1 MSNAPVREFDHL
13 TPPLLDDPYPLYEQL
28 RREAPVTY
36 NPAFQMWFVS
46 RHEDVLAILRDPAR
60 FSSAHILD
68 PIEAHTPEVRA
79 VLGADAGVY
88 PLLASDPPLHTR
100 VRSLA
105 GKAFS
110 SQRLAALEPRIR
122 AIATE
127 LIDAFAADGEADLV
141 ARFAEPLPIRL
152 TGELFRIPVADME
165 RIKRWCDDETVFLM
179 APLPPERRVE
189 LAHSVAAYRRY
200 LRGLIEQRRAEP
212 GDDLVSEL
220 IQARIG
226 GESPLSTEEIV
237 GTLCVLIFA
246 AHLTTTNMLGN
257 ALLHLLRR
265 EGAWQRLRESPA
277 LIPGALEESMRF
289 DAPVQGLSRTV
300 TEDCEVGGVKL
311 ARGARLFVLFASAN
325 RDPAC
330 TPDPDR
336 FDLERAP
343 TQHLAFG
350 RGPHFCIGA
359 QLARME
365 GAIALELLTRRL
377 PDLRLAG
384 DEPPGYLPNLVHRGP
399 GSLRVTWSKSP
410 AAAARKRW
418 LVTGGAGF
426 LGINLVRHLLAH
438 GQEVTSLDVAAFD
451 YPERDRVRVIQ
462 GDIRSRADVERAM
475 EGVDIVC
482 HTAAALPLYT
492 PEDIRSTDIDGT
504 DIVIDVAH
512 ARGVERFIHISS
524 TAVYGIP
531 DHHPLREDDRLHG
544 VGPYGEAKIA
554 AEMICVEH
562 RHKGMCVPII
572 RPKSFIGP
580 ERLGVFAMLYD
591 WARDGRGF
599 PILGNGRNR
608 YQLLDV
614 ADLCD
619 AIWLCATV
627 DRERAN
633 DTFNVGAAEFTTMAQ
648 DFQAVLDRAGFGKK
662 IQPMPAAPLIWTLR
676 ALERLK
682 LSPLYKWVYETAATD
697 SFVSIE
703 KAQRVLG
710 WQPRFSN
717 QQALVRNYE
726 WYLANLDRFQHT
738 SGVSHRVPWK
748 QGVLRFAKVFF

>member
-13 TPPLLDDPYPLYEQL
+13 TAPLLDDPYPLYEQL
-28 RREAPVTY
+28 RREAPIAY

-46 RHEDVLAILRDPAR
+46 RYEDALAVLRDPVR

-68 PIEAHTPEVRA
+68 PIEEHTPEVRA
-79 VLGADAGVY
+79 VLGDDHAGVY

-100 VRSLA
+100 VRSLVS
-105 GKAFS
+105 KAFTP
-110 SQRLAALEPRIR
+110 QRLAALAPRIR

-127 LIDAFAADGEADLV
+127 LVDAFAAEGQADLIE
-141 ARFAEPLPIRL
+141 RFAVPLPIRV

-165 RIKRWCDDETVFLM
+165 RIKRWCDDETLFLM
-179 APLPPERRVE
+179 APLPPERRVA
-189 LAHSVAAYRRY
+189 LASSVAAYRSY
-200 LRGLIEQRRAEP
+200 LRGLVEQRRAEP

-220 IQARIG
+220 IQARAD
-226 GESPLSTEEIV
+226 GETPLGTDELV

-257 ALLHLLRR
+257 TLLQLLRR
-265 EGAWQRLRESPA
+265 DGAWQRLREAPA
-277 LIPGALEESMRF
+277 LIPGALEESLRF
-289 DAPVQGLSRTV
+289 DAPVQGMSRTV
-300 TEDCEVGGVKL
+300 TEDCELGGVTL
-311 ARGARLFVLFASAN
+311 PRGARVFVMFASAN

-330 TPDPDR
+330 AHEPDR

-343 TQHLAFG
+343 AQHLAFG

-359 QLARME
+359 PIARME
-365 GAIALELLTRRL
+365 GCIALELLTDRL
-377 PDLRLAG
+377 PGARLAG
-384 DEPPGYLPNLVHRGP
+384 DTPPGYSPNLAHRGP
-399 GSLRVTWSKSP
+399 GSLHVTWTRSP
-410 AAAARKRW
+410 ATAKKRW

-438 GQEVTSLDVAAFD
+438 GQEVTSLDLAAFD

-462 GDIRSRADVERAM
+462 GDIRRRDDVARAM
-475 EGVDIVC
+475 EGVQIVC
-482 HTAAALPLYT
+482 HTAAALPLYE
-492 PEDIRSTDIDGT
+492 PEDIRATDIDGT
-504 DIVIDVAH
+504 DIVIDIAR

-531 DHHPLREDDRLHG
+531 DHHPLREDDRLDG

-554 AEMICVEH
+554 AEVICVEH

-591 WARDGRGF
+591 WAREGHGF

-633 DTFNVGAAEFTTMAQ
+633 DTFNVGAAEFTTMAE
-648 DFQAVLDRAGFGKK
+648 DFQAVLDHAGHGKK
-662 IQPMPAAPLIWTLR
+662 IRPMPATPLIWTLR
-676 ALERLK
+676 ALERLR

-717 QQALVRNYE
+717 QQALVRNYD
-726 WYLANLDRFQHT
+726 WYLANVDRFQHT

-748 QGVLRFAKVFF
+748 QGALRLAKVFF